1 MPTQVLPVTEWP
13 PYPTGAYPVELSKP
27 DELVVVDE
35 PTTFGQLRFDER
47 FKEPEL
53 EDKQVDIAGIA
64 KRTPMMT

>member
-1 MPTQVLPVTEWP
+1 
-13 PYPTGAYPVELSKP
+13 VELSEP